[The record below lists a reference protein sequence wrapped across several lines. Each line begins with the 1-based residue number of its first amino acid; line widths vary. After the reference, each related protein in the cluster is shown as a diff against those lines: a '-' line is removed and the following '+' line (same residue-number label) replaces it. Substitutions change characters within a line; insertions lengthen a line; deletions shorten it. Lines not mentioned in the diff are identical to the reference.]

1 MFKRIFAVAAAASLS
16 VLGATAAAQAQA
28 QPHARPAGHLHGVR
42 VVNLHRAFEA
52 QLGHTKVGKISGIVY
67 ARGHRPKA
75 AANTAATC
83 TEPHCPVTWHDGPV
97 QHTPHVYLLLWGP
110 NWTADPNQA
119 ASATYLENFFSGLGN
134 DQAEDNWSTIT
145 SQYADGTGVPG
156 VLRAGV

>member
-42 VVNLHRAFEA
+42 VVNLHRAYEA
-52 QLGHTKVGKISGIVY
+52 RLGHTKLGKISGIVY

-83 TEPHCPVTWHDGPV
+83 TEPACPVTWQGGPV

-110 NWTADPNQA
+110 NWTTDPNQE

-134 DQAEDNWSTIT
+134 GQAEDNWSTIT
-145 SQYADGTGVPG
+145 SQYADGTGAPG
-156 VLRAGV
+156 FSGLVL